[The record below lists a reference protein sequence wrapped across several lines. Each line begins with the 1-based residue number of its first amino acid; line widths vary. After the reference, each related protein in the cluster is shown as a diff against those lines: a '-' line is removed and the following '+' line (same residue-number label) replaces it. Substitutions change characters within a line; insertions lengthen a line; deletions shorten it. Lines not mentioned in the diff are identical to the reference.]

1 MKSLLDDRETVL
13 KAEEVQYALGRQMD
27 LRGLRCPL
35 PVLKIRKALLALA
48 PGEELFARTD
58 DPLAAV
64 DVPNLVRE
72 TGDTLVE
79 TRREAAALVF
89 RIRRNGDSEN

>member
-1 MKSLLDDRETVL
+1 
-13 KAEEVQYALGRQMD
+13 MD
-27 LRGLRCPL
+27 LRGVRCPL

-48 PGEELFARTD
+48 PGEELCARTD